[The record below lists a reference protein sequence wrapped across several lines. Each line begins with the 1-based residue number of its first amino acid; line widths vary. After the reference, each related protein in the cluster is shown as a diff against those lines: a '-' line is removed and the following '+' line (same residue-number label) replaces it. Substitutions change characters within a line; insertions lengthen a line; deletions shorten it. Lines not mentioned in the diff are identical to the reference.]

1 MLTGMRLDRAE
12 VLELLRA
19 ARESDKDYAEIAERL
34 VPGAGDYLPPGQLE
48 LLVRDDL
55 AVEEGI

>member
-1 MLTGMRLDRAE
+1 MRLDRAE